1 MFSRSQCI
9 DTISNAALLCSDI
22 SAVQEVPAATNGVG
36 VEMEMGVVE
45 DIQNFSTDE
54 TKYVDPRN
62 YHSPYDALSA
72 LRVDEIPPREIK
84 LSQPLGEGM

>member
-1 MFSRSQCI
+1 M
-9 DTISNAALLCSDI
+9 
-22 SAVQEVPAATNGVG
+22 VPAPSNGVLQ
-36 VEMEMGVVE
+36 EMEMGLVE
-45 DIQNFSTDE
+45 EMQNLSTDE

-84 LSQPLGEGM
+84 LSQPLGEGMQ

>member
-1 MFSRSQCI
+1 MQYNVHATYHICHFLAVS
-9 DTISNAALLCSDI
+9 LLYNKKR
-22 SAVQEVPAATNGVG
+22 ENGSMCG
-36 VEMEMGVVE
+36 E
-45 DIQNFSTDE
+45 DERWELWRTYQNFSTDE